1 MEKAIEA
8 ISLTK
13 KFNLNI
19 AVNNLSF
26 SVYKGEIFGFLGP
39 NGAGKTTTL
48 RMLTGL
54 LIPDK
59 GQSLINGIDISK
71 EPIRAKL
78 DIGVIPEMGNI
89 YLDLTAKQN
98 IILAGKFYGINSSE
112 LISRTENLLKIFQL
126 QDRENDI
133 AKNFSKGMKQRI
145 NIASALVHE
154 PKILFIDEPTSG
166 LDVISQRLIKKVI
179 RDINKKGSTIFLTT
193 HDMEEAN
200 NLCNRVAIINKGSLV
215 AIDKPEILR
224 LSIEA
229 KKTVVISF
237 DKDIDISPFLNKEHI
252 LGIEKVADKFN
263 IQTDNPDIII
273 KDLVDIAK
281 KYDLKI
287 TMLEILKASLEDV
300 FLKFTREKD

>member
-1 MEKAIEA
+1 M
-8 ISLTK
+8 
-13 KFNLNI
+13 
-19 AVNNLSF
+19 
-26 SVYKGEIFGFLGP
+26 
-39 NGAGKTTTL
+39 
-48 RMLTGL
+48 
-54 LIPDK
+54 
-59 GQSLINGIDISK
+59 
-71 EPIRAKL
+71 
-78 DIGVIPEMGNI
+78 
-89 YLDLTAKQN
+89 
-98 IILAGKFYGINSSE
+98 
-112 LISRTENLLKIFQL
+112 
-126 QDRENDI
+126 
-133 AKNFSKGMKQRI
+133 
-145 NIASALVHE
+145 
-154 PKILFIDEPTSG
+154 
-166 LDVISQRLIKKVI
+166 
-179 RDINKKGSTIFLTT
+179 NKKGSTIFLTT

-263 IQTDNPDIII
+263 IQTDDPDIII

>member
-59 GQSLINGIDISK
+59 GKSLINGIDISK
-71 EPIRAKL
+71 ESIRAKL

-179 RDINKKGSTIFLTT
+179 RDMNKKGSTIFLTT

-237 DKDIDISPFLNKEHI
+237 DKDIDISPFLKKEHI

>member
-1 MEKAIEA
+1 MGKAIEA

-13 KFNLNI
+13 KFNLNV

-26 SVYKGEIFGFLGP
+26 SVEKGEIFGFLGP

-54 LIPDK
+54 LSPDK
-59 GQSLINGIDISK
+59 GKSLINGIDISK

-78 DIGVIPEMGNI
+78 DIGVIPETGSI
-89 YLDLTAKQN
+89 YPDLTAKQN
-98 IILAGKFYGINSSE
+98 IVLAGKFYGISSSE
-112 LISRTENLLKIFQL
+112 LINRTENLLKVFQL
-126 QDRENDI
+126 QGRENDL
-133 AKNFSKGMKQRI
+133 AKNFSKGMKQRVS
-145 NIASALVHE
+145 IASSLVHE

-166 LDVISQRLIKKVI
+166 LDVISQRLIKKII
-179 RDINKKGSTIFLTT
+179 RDMNKKGSTIFLTT

-200 NLCNRVAIINKGSLV
+200 NLCGRVAIINKGSLV

-224 LSIEA
+224 LSLES

-237 DKDIDISPFLNKEHI
+237 DKDIDIGTFLEKEHV
-252 LGIEKVADKFN
+252 LEIEKVADKFN
-263 IQTDNPDIII
+263 IQTDNPDIVI
-273 KDLVDIAK
+273 KNLVDVAK

-287 TMLEILKASLEDV
+287 TMLEILKASLEDA